1 MKSCNSGARLI
12 IVCGLPCSGKTTH
25 ARQLQSSSRATRFCP
40 DEWIHALSLDY
51 WDEDDREKI
60 ESLQWQLGQQ
70 LLDFG
75 LTVIIE
81 WGTWARCERDALRL
95 RARELGAAV
104 ELHYLSAPV
113 EILLHRVQRRAM
125 ENPVIQREQLLQWAS
140 AFQEPT
146 AEESSLFDTFLT
158 LQTPDLLNE

>member
-1 MKSCNSGARLI
+1 MKSCSSGARLI
-12 IVCGLPCSGKTTH
+12 IVCGLPGSGKTTH
-25 ARQLQSSSRATRFCP
+25 ARQLQSSSRAIRFCP

-51 WDEDDREKI
+51 WDEDNREKI

-70 LLDFG
+70 LLDLG

-95 RARELGAAV
+95 TARELGAAV

-113 EILLHRVQRRAM
+113 EILLDRVQRRAM
-125 ENPVIQREQLLQWAS
+125 ENPVIQREQLLQWAN

-158 LQTPDLLNE
+158 FQTPDPLNE